1 MHGFLFQCFLQQ
13 SRQHLFDTFQ
23 HKKNFNDISMKNTKL
38 KKTLCKLDK
47 HDIEGNVNDITSLVS
62 EPKFLCLKCA
72 RVATKKR
79 YLCSPIKIKSS
90 KH

>member
-1 MHGFLFQCFLQQ
+1 
-13 SRQHLFDTFQ
+13 
-23 HKKNFNDISMKNTKL
+23 MKNTKL

-47 HDIEGNVNDITSLVS
+47 HDIEDNMGNIETLVS
-62 EPKFLCLKCA
+62 EPKYLCLKCA
-72 RVATKKR
+72 RVSTKKK